1 MESGATDGSKCRT
14 SKHILHRRKVCVAS
28 PVLIR
33 HFEFIS
39 PLFVFPE
46 EQREAPPEQ
55 PLLTGLNRAPGLHS
69 IQESQAEY
77 PHQPEGTEE
86 PDQSR
91 RSPTN
96 NNSPS
101 GNSPIIATRTVKL
114 VLLKTAPDNHVDEL
128 NIRLQQIRQQ
138 GDINPSVGDG
148 SDKESE
154 LNIRQLESSISSLSG
169 VMSGSSQFNSPEANR
184 APKPKGTANYKIE
197 TDF

>member
-1 MESGATDGSKCRT
+1 MF
-14 SKHILHRRKVCVAS
+14 L
-28 PVLIR
+28 
-33 HFEFIS
+33 
-39 PLFVFPE
+39 E

-77 PHQPEGTEE
+77 PHEPEGTEE

-91 RSPTN
+91 RSPNN
-96 NNSPS
+96 NNSPTNHS
-101 GNSPIIATRTVKL
+101 PSRNSPTIATRTVKL

-128 NIRLQQIRQQ
+128 SIRLQQIRQQ
-138 GDINPSVGDG
+138 GDINPSVGDV